1 VTRTRRILRR
11 TALAIG
17 PALLALAAAASA
29 AVAPASVTV
38 GAVPAL
44 SAGATSLGTL
54 AAATPLALTVVLAP
68 RDPAGLAALATAV
81 STPGSPNYHDYL
93 SVAQFASRFGASTA
107 QIAAVRAALRSDGLT
122 PGTVAPDGLS
132 ITASGSA
139 ARASQAFDVSL
150 RRYRERSGRQV
161 YANTA
166 APRVP
171 AALGGVVQDVLGLSN
186 LQVAA
191 PAELQRGPSKT
202 VAHAAS
208 VAFFGSGGP
217 APCGSASA
225 GTGASGPYTINQV
238 AGAYG
243 MDGLY
248 ANGDFGAGV
257 TVALYELEPYTASD
271 LTAFQTCFGTSASV
285 TNVEVDGGPVPN
297 TPPDPHSGLETA
309 LDLDNVIGVA
319 PSSSVQVYQ
328 GPNDGNGT
336 YDTFAAIVDA
346 DTAQVVSDSWGLCE
360 PETDPA
366 ALSAENALF
375 EQAATQGQSILAAA
389 GDAGSEGC
397 LPVDNS
403 TALAVDD
410 AASQPFVTG
419 VGGTT
424 LGTLSP
430 PSGQSVWNDGGNG
443 GGGGGISAA
452 WPMPSY
458 QTRLSV
464 NNLSSRMPCGAPSG
478 SFCRE
483 VPDVSAD
490 AAPSTGY
497 EVYYQGLGGWVA
509 VGGTS
514 AAAPLWAG
522 LTALA
527 DASGMGGCSAGSP
540 LGFLNPALYAIAAT
554 TSGAHAFND
563 VLSGNNNPSG
573 SGDYPAAAGYDMA
586 SGLGTPVATDGASP
600 GLVGQLCGPTET
612 ITAPAVGATYTQTQ
626 SVPAAYSCI
635 SPTPGTP
642 TCSGSLPSGSPI
654 DTATTGQHSFK
665 VTATDSIGTT
675 TQRTV
680 VYTVVPPPAATIT
693 IPANGGAYTE
703 GQALSAT
710 YGCAASTSGA
720 PSCAGTLPSGSPLD
734 TTTLGTHSFSV
745 TATDANGVATT
756 ATASYTIVAPPLV
769 TITLPA
775 NGASYAIGRHARASF
790 GCAASAPLTVTR
802 CTGPIADGA
811 AIRTSSLGP
820 QSFTVTAVDSNGIA
834 TVRTV
839 RYTVVALRP
848 TVSRLRESTAIWL
861 EHHSARTGLAVGTR
875 FSFSLDQ
882 PATLTFSFMRTQTGR
897 VAAGRCA
904 AVTAANSH
912 ARSCTRQLPAG
923 TLTLKAHA
931 GTGALAFAGITSSG
945 ALAPGSYTVLV
956 SAVGVGGQRSTVQS
970 LRFVVASATGP

>member
-1 VTRTRRILRR
+1 MNRTRQILRR

-17 PALLALAAAASA
+17 PALLGLAATASA
-29 AVAPASVTV
+29 AVAPASVTL
-38 GAVPAL
+38 GTVPSLA
-44 SAGATSLGTL
+44 AGATSLGTL
-54 AAATPLALTVVLAP
+54 AATTPLALTVVLAP

-81 STPGSPNYHDYL
+81 STPGSPNYRDYL
-93 SVAQFASRFGASTA
+93 SVAEFAGRFGASAA
-107 QIAAVRAALRSDGLT
+107 QVAAVRAALRSDGLT
-122 PGTVAPDGLS
+122 SGAVAPDGLS
-132 ITASGSA
+132 ITVSGSA

-150 RRYRERSGRQV
+150 HRYRERDGRQV

-171 AALGGVVQDVLGLSN
+171 AALGAMVAGVFGLDD
-186 LQVAA
+186 LPAAA
-191 PAELQRGPSKT
+191 PADLRRNTAKLT
-202 VAHAAS
+202 AHAAS
-208 VAFFGSGGP
+208 APLFSSSGVT
-217 APCGSASA
+217 PCMAA
-225 GTGASGPYTINQV
+225 TNGTTPSGPYTINQI

-257 TVALYELEPYTASD
+257 TVALFELEPYTASD
-271 LTAFQTCFGTSASV
+271 VTQFQTCFGTSATV
-285 TNVEVDGGPVPN
+285 TAIPVDTGPL
-297 TPPDPHSGLETA
+297 PPSGSDPGLETA
-309 LDLDNVIGVA
+309 LDIDNVIGTA
-319 PSSSVQVYQ
+319 PSSSVDVYQ
-328 GPNDGNGT
+328 GPNTPMGV
-336 YDTFAAIVDA
+336 YDTLKSIIDA
-346 DTAQVVSDSWGLCE
+346 NTAQVVSDSWGLCE
-360 PETDPA
+360 SSSLMNDPNT
-366 ALSAENALF
+366 LSAENTLF
-375 EQAATQGQSILAAA
+375 EQAATQGQSIFVAA
-389 GDAGSEGC
+389 GDAGSEACDG
-397 LPVDNS
+397 S
-403 TALAVDD
+403 TDLAVND

-424 LGTLSP
+424 LSTFGP
-430 PSGQSVWNDGGNG
+430 PTGESVWNDGTG
-443 GGGGGISAA
+443 GAGGGGISLFWA
-452 WPMPSY
+452 MPSY
-458 QTRLSV
+458 QNALGV
-464 NNLSSRMPCGAPSG
+464 NGLSSGAPCGAASG
-478 SFCRE
+478 TFCRE

-497 EVYYQGLGGWVA
+497 EVFYGALHRWVA

-527 DASGMGGCSAGSP
+527 DASGLGGCSGGSP
-540 LGFLNPALYAIAAT
+540 LGFLNPALYAIAGST
-554 TSGAHAFND
+554 TGAHAFND
-563 VLSGNNNPSG
+563 VLSGNNNPAG

-586 SGLGTPVATDGASP
+586 TGLGTPIATDGASP
-600 GLVGQLCGPTET
+600 GLVAQLCGPTET
-612 ITAPAVGATYTQTQ
+612 ITAPAAGATYTQTQ
-626 SVPAAYSCI
+626 SVPAAYSCV

-654 DTATTGQHSFK
+654 DTATTGQHSFT
-665 VTATDSIGTT
+665 VTAADSIGTT

-680 VYTVVPPPAATIT
+680 AYTVVPPPAATIT
-693 IPANGGAYTE
+693 IPANGDAYTE

-710 YGCAASTSGA
+710 YGCTASTSGA

-734 TTTLGTHSFSV
+734 TATLGAHSFRV
-745 TATDANGVATT
+745 TATDTNGVATT
-756 ATASYTIVAPPLV
+756 TTTSYTIVAPPRV

-802 CTGPIADGA
+802 CSSTIADGA

-820 QSFTVTAVDSNGIA
+820 QSFTVTAVDSNGVT
-834 TVRTV
+834 TVHTV
-839 RYTVVALRP
+839 RYTVVAIRP
-848 TVSRLRESTAIWL
+848 TISRLRESTAIWL
-861 EHHSARTGLAVGTR
+861 EHHSVRSGLAVGTR

-882 PATLTFSFMRTQTGR
+882 PATLTFSFMRTQSGR

-904 AVTAANSH
+904 AATAANSH

-923 TLTLKAHA
+923 TLTLKAHQ
-931 GTGALAFAGITSSG
+931 GTDVLAFGGTTSGG

-970 LRFVVASATGP
+970 LRFVVASPTGP